1 MLKYTRMKL
10 ELLNDY
16 DMLLMVEQGI
26 RGGLVQAVKHYAKAN
41 NSKTPDYDP
50 SKPESWIVYQDCN
63 NLYGWAMSQPMP
75 YGGFRWYKGADPL
88 ADLQS
93 LSDTGNTGRIYE
105 VDVSYPQELHD
116 EHNDLPFLPVND
128 VPPGSKETKLM
139 ATLKPKQRYV
149 VHYVN
154 LKQAIAHGLQ
164 VDKVHRVLEF
174 QQSAWLKPYIELN
187 TEMRK
192 KAANAF
198 EIAFFKLMN
207 NAVFGKTME
216 NMRKRIRIELISSP
230 ERLSKLVNQPTFN
243 DCIKYGERL
252 CAVIMDTKMVKF
264 IKPIYVGLAVLD
276 ISKTLMYK
284 YFYDVLKPHY
294 GSAIELVYMDT
305 DSFIYLLR
313 VGDFYQDLAGSP
325 DLLVHVDAS
334 SLPKDHPCYS
344 TDRKKMPGLFSDET
358 SGLTLFEIAALRSKC
373 YAFDMEGS
381 ELIKSKGIRGH
392 VVRNHL
398 SLDDYKRCLFKD
410 DGDDGDDASK
420 RALAGENARAV
431 IGVIR
436 GGESPPTL
444 SLPYTPY
451 RQNVSIR
458 SFEHEVRTLRTTKLA
473 LNRFDDKRYTLNNRI
488 DTLAH
493 GHYAIP
499 PQEDL

>member
-1 MLKYTRMKL
+1 MNQQTSSTATSFTSASSRQAAKRSRANNSAVRSKRLRKQLTDTRDYTEIDSALERGAVWFYRKNVENFTSYRDFLRAVKAELVARLAEIVGNRPIKYNLKLEASYHIPRSEAPSEDRVFKTWARALLSDTDIGCAVDEDFEVMFAEEDAYSETELPPQDAFYSQLSESNIDDDDYRHATEVWNCFDCSTLGENSDLYLKIDVLLLADVFENFRDICISTYNLDPAHYYTAPGFSFDCMLKYTRMKL

-63 NLYGWAMSQPMP
+63 NLYGWAMSQPML
-75 YGGFRWYKGADPL
+75 YSGFRWYKGADSL

-207 NAVFGKTME
+207 NAVF
-216 NMRKRIRIELISSP
+216 
-230 ERLSKLVNQPTFN
+230 
-243 DCIKYGERL
+243 
-252 CAVIMDTKMVKF
+252 
-264 IKPIYVGLAVLD
+264 VLN
-276 ISKTLMYK
+276 TCR
-284 YFYDVLKPHY
+284 FT
-294 GSAIELVYMDT
+294 T
-305 DSFIYLLR
+305 DSY
-313 VGDFYQDLAGSP
+313 Y
-325 DLLVHVDAS
+325 
-334 SLPKDHPCYS
+334 
-344 TDRKKMPGLFSDET
+344 
-358 SGLTLFEIAALRSKC
+358 
-373 YAFDMEGS
+373 
-381 ELIKSKGIRGH
+381 
-392 VVRNHL
+392 
-398 SLDDYKRCLFKD
+398 
-410 DGDDGDDASK
+410 
-420 RALAGENARAV
+420 
-431 IGVIR
+431 
-436 GGESPPTL
+436 
-444 SLPYTPY
+444 
-451 RQNVSIR
+451 
-458 SFEHEVRTLRTTKLA
+458 
-473 LNRFDDKRYTLNNRI
+473 
-488 DTLAH
+488 
-493 GHYAIP
+493 
-499 PQEDL
+499 